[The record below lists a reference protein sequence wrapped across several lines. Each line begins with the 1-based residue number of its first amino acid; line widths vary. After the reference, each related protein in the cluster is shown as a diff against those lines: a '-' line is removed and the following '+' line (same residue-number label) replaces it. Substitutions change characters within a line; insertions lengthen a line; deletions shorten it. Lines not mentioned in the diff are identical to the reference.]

1 MIYDD
6 RNDTS
11 SNNYYLIYRYVIW
24 YFIRYWDFKK
34 GQKYRNFF
42 KAVVAG
48 LGVYMLLGNITAL
61 KISLSST
68 VVFLLYILSVA
79 SAFAFIPPLMDNNYE
94 WLLIASIV
102 IGLSALLHVY
112 VRFIN
117 KVMFN
122 SDLGEAD

>member
-1 MIYDD
+1 MTEMIQVA
-6 RNDTS
+6 
-11 SNNYYLIYRYVIW
+11 IVIIL
-24 YFIRYWDFKK
+24 FIGMLYGISLDISTVKK

-42 KAVVAG
+42 KSVVAG
-48 LGVYMLLGNITAL
+48 LGIYMLLENITAL
-61 KISLSST
+61 KISISST

-79 SAFAFIPPLMDNNYE
+79 SALAFIPPLMDNNYE

-122 SDLGEAD
+122 SDLGEAV

>member
-1 MIYDD
+1 MMTEMIQVAIIII
-6 RNDTS
+6 
-11 SNNYYLIYRYVIW
+11 L
-24 YFIRYWDFKK
+24 FIGMLYGISLDIGTLKK

-79 SAFAFIPPLMDNNYE
+79 SALAFIPPLMDNNYE

-102 IGLSALLHVY
+102 IGLSVLLHAF

-122 SDLGEAD
+122 SDLGEADI

>member
-1 MIYDD
+1 MMAEMIQVA
-6 RNDTS
+6 
-11 SNNYYLIYRYVIW
+11 IVIIL
-24 YFIRYWDFKK
+24 FIGMLYGISLDISTLKK

-48 LGVYMLLGNITAL
+48 LGIYMLLRNITAL

-68 VVFLLYILSVA
+68 VVFLLYIQSVA
-79 SAFAFIPPLMDNNYE
+79 SAFVFIPPLMDNNYE

-122 SDLGEAD
+122 NDLGEADI

>member
-1 MIYDD
+1 MMTEMIQVA
-6 RNDTS
+6 
-11 SNNYYLIYRYVIW
+11 IVIIL
-24 YFIRYWDFKK
+24 FIGMLYGITLDIRTLKK

-42 KAVVAG
+42 KSVVAG
-48 LGVYMLLGNITAL
+48 LGIYMLLGNITAL
-61 KISLSST
+61 KISISST

-122 SDLGEAD
+122 NDLGEADI

>member
-1 MIYDD
+1 MMTEMIQVA
-6 RNDTS
+6 
-11 SNNYYLIYRYVIW
+11 IVIILFTGML
-24 YFIRYWDFKK
+24 YGISLDISTLKK

-42 KAVVAG
+42 KSVVAG
-48 LGVYMLLGNITAL
+48 LGVYMLWENITAL
-61 KISLSST
+61 KISFSST

>member
-1 MIYDD
+1 MMAEMIQVA
-6 RNDTS
+6 
-11 SNNYYLIYRYVIW
+11 IVIIL
-24 YFIRYWDFKK
+24 FIGMLYGISLDIRTLKK

-42 KAVVAG
+42 KSVIAG
-48 LGVYMLLGNITAL
+48 LGIYMLLGNITAL
-61 KISLSST
+61 KISFSS
-68 VVFLLYILSVA
+68 VIVFLLYIQSVA
-79 SAFAFIPPLMDNNYE
+79 SAFAFIPPRMDNNYE

-122 SDLGEAD
+122 NDLGEADI

>member
-1 MIYDD
+1 MMTEMIQVA
-6 RNDTS
+6 
-11 SNNYYLIYRYVIW
+11 IVIIL
-24 YFIRYWDFKK
+24 FIGMLYGISLEDIRTLKK

-42 KAVVAG
+42 KSVVAG

>member
-1 MIYDD
+1 M
-6 RNDTS
+6 
-11 SNNYYLIYRYVIW
+11 
-24 YFIRYWDFKK
+24 DFK
-34 GQKYRNFF
+34 GQKITF

-122 SDLGEAD
+122 NDLGEADI

>member
-1 MIYDD
+1 MMTEMIQVA
-6 RNDTS
+6 
-11 SNNYYLIYRYVIW
+11 IVIIL
-24 YFIRYWDFKK
+24 FIGMLYGITLDIRTLKK

-42 KAVVAG
+42 KSVVAG
-48 LGVYMLLGNITAL
+48 LGIYMHLGNITAL
-61 KISLSST
+61 KITLSST

-122 SDLGEAD
+122 NDLGEADI

>member
-1 MIYDD
+1 MMTEMIQVA
-6 RNDTS
+6 
-11 SNNYYLIYRYVIW
+11 IVIIL
-24 YFIRYWDFKK
+24 FIGMLYGISLDISTVKK

-42 KAVVAG
+42 KSVVAG
-48 LGVYMLLGNITAL
+48 LGIYMLLGNITAL
-61 KISLSST
+61 KISISST

-122 SDLGEAD
+122 SDLGEADI

>member
-1 MIYDD
+1 MMTEMVQVAI
-6 RNDTS
+6 
-11 SNNYYLIYRYVIW
+11 VIIL
-24 YFIRYWDFKK
+24 FIGMLYGISLDIRTLKK

-42 KAVVAG
+42 KSVVAG

-122 SDLGEAD
+122 NDLGEADI

>member
-1 MIYDD
+1 MMTEMIQVA
-6 RNDTS
+6 
-11 SNNYYLIYRYVIW
+11 IVIIL
-24 YFIRYWDFKK
+24 FIGMLYGISLDISTVKK

-42 KAVVAG
+42 KSVVAG
-48 LGVYMLLGNITAL
+48 LGIYMLLGNITAL
-61 KISLSST
+61 KISISST

-122 SDLGEAD
+122 NDLGEADI

>member
-1 MIYDD
+1 MMTEMIQVA
-6 RNDTS
+6 
-11 SNNYYLIYRYVIW
+11 IVIIL
-24 YFIRYWDFKK
+24 FIGMLYGISLDIGTLKK

-48 LGVYMLLGNITAL
+48 LGVYMFLENITAL
-61 KISLSST
+61 KISISST
-68 VVFLLYILSVA
+68 FVFLLYILSVG

-122 SDLGEAD
+122 SDLGEAV

>member
-1 MIYDD
+1 MMAEMIQVA
-6 RNDTS
+6 
-11 SNNYYLIYRYVIW
+11 IVIIL
-24 YFIRYWDFKK
+24 FIGMLYGISLDIRTLKK

-48 LGVYMLLGNITAL
+48 LGIYMLLRNITAL

-68 VVFLLYILSVA
+68 VVFLLYIQSVA

-122 SDLGEAD
+122 NDLGEADI

>member
-1 MIYDD
+1 MMTEMIQVA
-6 RNDTS
+6 
-11 SNNYYLIYRYVIW
+11 IVIIL
-24 YFIRYWDFKK
+24 FIGMLYGISLDISTLKK

-42 KAVVAG
+42 KSVVAG
-48 LGVYMLLGNITAL
+48 LGIYMHLGNITAL
-61 KISLSST
+61 KIAISST

-122 SDLGEAD
+122 NDLGEADI

>member
-1 MIYDD
+1 MMAEMIQVA
-6 RNDTS
+6 
-11 SNNYYLIYRYVIW
+11 IVIIL
-24 YFIRYWDFKK
+24 FIGMLYGISLDIRTLKK

-42 KAVVAG
+42 KSVVAG
-48 LGVYMLLGNITAL
+48 LGVYMYLRNITAM
-61 KISLSST
+61 KISFSS
-68 VVFLLYILSVA
+68 VIVFLLYIQSVA
-79 SAFAFIPPLMDNNYE
+79 SAFAFIPPRMDNNYE

-122 SDLGEAD
+122 NDLGEADI

>member
-1 MIYDD
+1 MMAEMIQVA
-6 RNDTS
+6 
-11 SNNYYLIYRYVIW
+11 IVIIL
-24 YFIRYWDFKK
+24 FIGMLYGISLDIRTLKK

-42 KAVVAG
+42 KTVVAG
-48 LGVYMLLGNITAL
+48 LGIYMLLGNIKAL
-61 KISLSST
+61 KISISST

-79 SAFAFIPPLMDNNYE
+79 SALAFMPPLMDNNYE

-117 KVMFN
+117 KVIFN
-122 SDLGEAD
+122 NDLGEAD

>member
-1 MIYDD
+1 MMTEMIQVA
-6 RNDTS
+6 
-11 SNNYYLIYRYVIW
+11 IVIIL
-24 YFIRYWDFKK
+24 FIGMLYGISLDISTVKK

-42 KAVVAG
+42 KSVVAG
-48 LGVYMLLGNITAL
+48 LGIYMLLENITAL
-61 KISLSST
+61 KISISST

-79 SAFAFIPPLMDNNYE
+79 SALAFIPPLMDNNYE

>member
-1 MIYDD
+1 MMTEMIQVA
-6 RNDTS
+6 
-11 SNNYYLIYRYVIW
+11 IVIIL
-24 YFIRYWDFKK
+24 FIGMLYGISLDISTVKK

-42 KAVVAG
+42 KSVVAG
-48 LGVYMLLGNITAL
+48 LGIYMLLENITAL
-61 KISLSST
+61 KISISST

-79 SAFAFIPPLMDNNYE
+79 SALAFIPPLMDNNYE

-122 SDLGEAD
+122 SDLGEAV